1 MGLSEE
7 LISQL
12 AKTISD
18 RGSNNND
25 YTVYGTIS
33 EDGDRYYVK
42 LDGSDV
48 STPVETTVEVSNGD
62 RVIVDVK
69 NHTATVT
76 GNTSSPSLGIKTKGL
91 LESRIKQTEDR
102 IDLEVLDGENSLSS
116 RLTLLS
122 DKIESEVLDN
132 ANEDSLVS
140 KITQTASD
148 IETYVGKDGE
158 FTKFKQTVEGF
169 LFSTT
174 EEDPDTGEKV
184 TKYVGIKD
192 GSIKM
197 TGAITFDDLGDSEDV
212 STRIKDAK
220 ETADSAYK
228 NAGTAIVNAGTAKE
242 AADAA
247 YALASNI
254 KLPDYLQTTYIDS
267 TTVISPSI
275 IGGTIYAA
283 EEDAFTQM
291 TSDGLAM
298 YCGEL
303 TNPKI
308 LLEYAPGSGKVQLAL
323 GAGQFNSS
331 TTKNRYFVSK
341 GDNTA
346 GIYFYDTYNN
356 MAGFT
361 FGANGTITVHGNMSG
376 VSSTVTAVWG

>member
-140 KITQTASD
+140 KITQTARD

-158 FTKFKQTVEGF
+158 FTKFKQTVEGWEF
-169 LFSTT
+169 VDENGSLKI
-174 EEDPDTGEKV
+174 EDGA
-184 TKYVGIKD
+184 IKWD
-192 GSIKM
+192 HLTQDSKDQLGTIKTDAASAASSASAAAGSASAAESSAA
-197 TGAITFDDLGDSEDV
+197 GAITAATNIATGKQAIEDGGGNTFIDKGKIYSPIIYSGKLYATKTDDNTYAEMSSDGFRVYRSEITVPKIQLYTNTTGSEIYLRLGSGSNASGDKNYFEIKKT
-212 STRIKDAK
+212 STA
-220 ETADSAYK
+220 
-228 NAGTAIVNAGTAKE
+228 
-242 AADAA
+242 
-247 YALASNI
+247 
-254 KLPDYLQTTYIDS
+254 TTLTYVTENGAQATITFDS
-267 TTVISPSI
+267 TGKI
-275 IGGTIYAA
+275 TIP
-283 EEDAFTQM
+283 
-291 TSDGLAM
+291 GL
-298 YCGEL
+298 
-303 TNPKI
+303 
-308 LLEYAPGSGKVQLAL
+308 
-323 GAGQFNSS
+323 
-331 TTKNRYFVSK
+331 TT
-341 GDNTA
+341 T
-346 GIYFYDTYNN
+346 T
-356 MAGFT
+356 
-361 FGANGTITVHGNMSG
+361 
-376 VSSTVTAVWG
+376 TVTAVWG